1 MDIATKK
8 AWEKEQPD
16 SGLRDIEIAVSVK
29 NLEVLQFK
37 YFKTSVEMFTKFD
50 AMGSTGMPFRCV
62 VLAKKHK
69 DTGSITYKVRQNNFF
84 ETVPAMNM
92 PLFLSLER
100 ILKRYLLK
108 VINNFEVSINCL
120 EPKRSQG
127 RPQKYSSVRE
137 AKNAAQRAYRAR
149 LKEKEKENG

>member
-16 SGLRDIEIAVSVK
+16 HSDREIEMAVSVS
-29 NLEVLQFK
+29 NLHVIQFK
-37 YFKTSVEMFTKFD
+37 YFQNSVEMFAKFD
-50 AMGSTGMPFRCV
+50 AMGSSSMPFRCV
-62 VLAKKHK
+62 VLAKKNK
-69 DTGSITYKVRQNNFF
+69 DTITYKVRQNNFF

-92 PLFLSLER
+92 PLFLAIER

-108 VINNFEVSINCL
+108 VITNFEASIDCL
-120 EPKRSQG
+120 EPKRAKG
-127 RPQKYSSVRE
+127 RPQKYASVRE

-149 LKEKEKENG
+149 QKQKEQEKGNG